1 MENKETLNLKETLSL
16 KERIILIVSIL
27 MVVLIIVMAI
37 TSIVI
42 LYNDAKK
49 TDAIVDGALE
59 DMNLNR
65 SDFKIIEL
73 KIFEG
78 TNVFALRLDE
88 KLLLGS
94 FDEQEDGIYVDVI
107 KEI

>member
-1 MENKETLNLKETLSL
+1 MEIETNVEKFMA
-16 KERIILIVSIL
+16 IVGIL
-27 MVVLIIVMAI
+27 MIILIIVM
-37 TSIVI
+37 SIIASII
-42 LYNDAKK
+42 LHNQEKK
-49 TDAIVDGALE
+49 NDAIVDGALE

-78 TNVFALRLDE
+78 TNVFVLRIDE

-94 FDEQEDGIYVDVI
+94 FDEKEDGIYVDVI

>member
-1 MENKETLNLKETLSL
+1 MEEIAKFKKEENIKTIVSVFVILSL
-16 KERIILIVSIL
+16 IVISIIFS
-27 MVVLIIVMAI
+27 VMAH
-37 TSIVI
+37 
-42 LYNDAKK
+42 NEAKK
-49 TDAIVDGALE
+49 MDAIVDGALE

-78 TNVFALRLDE
+78 TNVFVLRLDE

-94 FDEQEDGIYVDVI
+94 FDEKEDGIYVDVI